1 MMNKLTYKKVYVN
14 SNYRLPQ
21 SNSSSDFIIE
31 LDQNFECPD
40 GTRMYITEVSLPTV
54 WKTTEVGFFEKF
66 YAMLY
71 DGSDTLLRC
80 VILDLSNK
88 IYFAE
93 QLSFDI
99 VSKLNDAVRDFNANN
114 DIFVYAYSSATRT
127 MEIKVADGPNFKLK
141 IPTDTELETYV
152 NNTWNRNDTDY
163 NNTIPLSINYLLSNF
178 VPTNGGLSVWTSSY
192 LNLIPFR
199 ALYLNSPDLTDHR
212 YSSPVSYSSSIIRKI
227 LIDQQLG
234 GVVNDA
240 HAGAMSEDYID
251 VSGKK
256 LKILSFRLT
265 DEKSKTINLYNIPL
279 EFSILFSHPSYW
291 K

>member
-31 LDQNFECPD
+31 LDTNFECPD

-71 DGSDTLLRC
+71 DNTDTLLRC

-99 VSKLNDAVRDFNANN
+99 VSKLNDAVRDLNANN

-127 MEIKVADGPNFKLK
+127 VEIKVADGLNFKLK
-141 IPTDTELETYV
+141 IPTDEELATYV
-152 NNTWNRNDTDY
+152 GSEWNRGDADY
-163 NNTIPLSINYLLSNF
+163 NSTVPLSINYLLSNF
-178 VPTNGGLSVWTSSY
+178 VATNGGLSVWTSSY

-199 ALYLNSPDLTDHR
+199 ALYLNSPDLTDHK
-212 YSSPVSYSSSIIRKI
+212 YSSPISYSSSIIRKI

-240 HAGAMSEDYID
+240 HAGAMAQDYID
-251 VSGKK
+251 VSGKN
-256 LKILSFRLT
+256 LKRLSFRLT
-265 DEKSKTINLYNIPL
+265 NDQNKTINLYNIPL
-279 EFSILFSHPSYW
+279 EFSLLFEHPSY
-291 K
+291 